1 MRNSTEFNSA
11 RTSHSGKSD
20 SGMGSEQS
28 STYDENTSLFDA
40 LCPEGFK
47 VDVDGLCSE
56 YVVLFLS
63 PLLSS
68 SLPLSSYFLLT
79 GMTMD

>member
-1 MRNSTEFNSA
+1 
-11 RTSHSGKSD
+11 
-20 SGMGSEQS
+20 MGSEQS

-63 PLLSS
+63 PLL
-68 SLPLSSYFLLT
+68 
-79 GMTMD
+79 